1 MIPHR
6 MLSNESCGNG
16 LKGRVTAC
24 RKRLR
29 VNRVAHRGQ
38 AINESEGLYHETGS
52 VSQLQEIAPANPPG
66 CPNMS
71 FSAGINYSSSISE
84 RESGIKGT
92 LLVSEQEVG
101 IT

>member
-29 VNRVAHRGQ
+29 VNRVAQKIQ
-38 AINESEGLYHETGS
+38 ANDEPKELYRANGAS
-52 VSQLQEIAPANPPG
+52 SPLQEIAHSLRSPVMPL
-66 CPNMS
+66 
-71 FSAGINYSSSISE
+71 SASMNYSSSFAE
-84 RESGIKGT
+84 PESGIRT
-92 LLVSEQEVG
+92 TSAVSEQEVG